1 MRWCV
6 QNLSTFNDGTIYS
19 PVSMKSNLTETIM
32 CLIEET
38 GDSTP
43 ERTGRGEPGAATFL
57 PSPSLRKF
65 WATQIFWAAT
75 EISAK
80 PIFTKVSMFRFVFFF
95 FQSNIFLF

>member
-19 PVSMKSNLTETIM
+19 PVSMISNLTETIM

-38 GDSTP
+38 GDSTH
-43 ERTGRGEPGAATFL
+43 ERTGRGELGAATFL
-57 PSPSLRKF
+57 PSPSLPKF
-65 WATQIFWAAT
+65 WATQVFLGSNRNFGKT
-75 EISAK
+75 NFYKS
-80 PIFTKVSMFRFVFFF
+80 FHVSFRLFF